1 MKYYCIVENL
11 KFCGR
16 LVAKG
21 AEFSFLPLLIILWT
35 SSVNA
40 QYFNLRIDFMG
51 YGHPE
56 VGFAIEQMDNGNYI
70 VFHSA
75 RPEAAD
81 DLGLGRTII
90 STEGEV
96 LQEMAYFDP
105 ITTLFT
111 GHSNT
116 SFKLADG
123 GFVSSGSRTWFSGIE
138 SLASLCRYDENGEL
152 DWIKFYG
159 DSVNQTIGR
168 AAAQQLNNMNL
179 AAVGGKSTGIPGDT
193 QGFLVIT
200 DSLGNELAFKE
211 FGGSTFEHL
220 FSLFPTFDGG
230 YILGGYTKSYG
241 TVGKW
246 DHYLIKT
253 DSLGNQEW
261 MRVIGSD
268 LDDCPANV
276 IQTADG
282 NYVFCG
288 CWTHFTQGTGVN
300 FSKLYMAKLD
310 QAGELIWE
318 KEYLDEPYHIANLRK
333 VVELPNG
340 DLLAAGLREGP
351 VFGDFDG
358 LLLRTDAEGN
368 EKWLRSL
375 KHPSITGT
383 GFQFAYDIIVDTEG
397 WFVGTGWM
405 FNPPNDTPPGQDLWV
420 FRTDSMGCLVPGC
433 HIVDNVE
440 VHEEEVLV
448 SMYPNPVHDL
458 LSVHLKSGPMP
469 RSAQLELYDMHG
481 RRHSTT
487 TINPGATTYI
497 LPMGHLPAGM
507 YVIRCV
513 TEGKVVWSGKVV
525 KE

>member
-1 MKYYCIVENL
+1 MKYYFIAESLKSCGNQIVKRAGL
-11 KFCGR
+11 
-16 LVAKG
+16 LVLPVLLLLG
-21 AEFSFLPLLIILWT
+21 VFS
-35 SSVNA
+35 VQA

-51 YGHPE
+51 YNQPE
-56 VGFAIEQMDNGNYI
+56 NGFAIEQMNDGNYL
-70 VFHSA
+70 VF
-75 RPEAAD
+75 
-81 DLGLGRTII
+81 LGGYSEIGDKIIMGRVVINI
-90 STEGEV
+90 DGEV
-96 LQEMAYFDP
+96 LNNH
-105 ITTLFT
+105 ITLNEVSHLFT
-111 GHSNT
+111 GYSNT
-116 SFKLADG
+116 SFKLVDG
-123 GFVSSGSRTWFSGIE
+123 GFVSSGSRSWFSGIE
-138 SLASLCRYDENGEL
+138 SLASLCKYDANGEL

-159 DSVNQTIGR
+159 DSVNQTVGR
-168 AAAQQLNNMNL
+168 AAAQHSNFNL
-179 AAVGGKSTGIPGDT
+179 ASVGWKHVDGPNLTM
-193 QGFLVIT
+193 GFLLVT
-200 DSLGNELAFKE
+200 DSLGELITLNEY
-211 FGGSTFEHL
+211 GGSQVDHL
-220 FSLFPTFDGG
+220 FSLYPTNDGG

-246 DHYLIKT
+246 DHYIVKT
-253 DSLGNQEW
+253 DSMGNQQW
-261 MRVIGSD
+261 MRVIGSN
-268 LDDCPANV
+268 LDDCPAKV

-433 HIVDNVE
+433 HIIDNVE

-448 SMYPNPVHDL
+448 SMFPNPVQDL

-469 RSAQLELYDMHG
+469 RGAELELFDMHG

-487 TINPGATTYI
+487 AVNPGATTYI
-497 LPMGHLPAGM
+497 LQLGHLPAGM
-507 YVIRCV
+507 YVLRCV
-513 TEGKVVWSGKVV
+513 TGGEVVWSGKVV
-525 KE
+525 KQ